1 MKTVFTYLTEKLKTK
16 IMKQFS
22 VNRSNP
28 RS

>member
-1 MKTVFTYLTEKLKTK
+1 MKTVFTYLTEKLKSK

-22 VNRSNP
+22 VNGSNP